1 MLAIHPEF
9 EDLTPI
15 PGVCEVAWHPPA
27 GDANHDTSGPALLI
41 EVPHGATRPRDYPDL
56 RARLVGALPDDLD
69 HFFYVNTDIG
79 APECA
84 DWLAR
89 ALAERGHGVLILRCG
104 VPRTFIDCNRVAAGA
119 LPGVVVDGLTPAVA
133 SYIHEPADEQL
144 LTDLHVRYHALVA
157 RAYARVC
164 GRGGLALQLHT
175 YAPRSVGIDVID
187 ADIVRALHRA
197 YEPAT
202 YATWPERPPVDL
214 ITAGPD
220 ARVLAHPGLVAAT
233 ITGYR
238 ELGIEVGEN
247 ITYRLHPATMGYH
260 YAAHYPAQL
269 LCVEMRRDLL
279 ADPFI
284 PFGESFINP
293 TKVARM
299 TAPLLTATADALA
312 SV

>member
-1 MLAIHPEF
+1 VHPPQSEY
-9 EDLTPI
+9 EDLRSI
-15 PGVCEVAWHPPA
+15 AGVCEVAWHAPA
-27 GDANHDTSGPALLI
+27 GDAAGPALLI
-41 EVPHGATRPRDYPDL
+41 EVPHGATRPGDYHDL
-56 RARLVGALPDDLD
+56 RPRITGALPGQLD

-89 ALAERGHGVLILRCG
+89 ELAERGHGVLVLRCG

-119 LPGVVVDGLTPAVA
+119 VPGIVVEGMTPAVA
-133 SYIHEPADEQL
+133 SYIREPADRAL
-144 LTDLHVRYHALVA
+144 LEDLHFRYHALVA

-187 ADIVRALHRA
+187 DEIVRALHRA
-197 YEPAT
+197 YEPEV

-220 ARVLAHPGLVAAT
+220 ARVLAHPGMVAAVKA
-233 ITGYR
+233 GYA
-238 ELGIEVGEN
+238 EIDVAVGEN
-247 ITYRLHPATMGYH
+247 ATYRLHPATMGYH
-260 YAAHYPAQL
+260 YAALYPAQL

-279 ADPFI
+279 ADPFV
-284 PFGESFINP
+284 PFGESPISAA
-293 TKVARM
+293 KVARM
-299 TAPLLTATADALA
+299 TTPLLAAVGDALV